1 MTWGNEEMKDS
12 EIPQSIKDPLS
23 LKADYADPKLY
34 GYASIFIGLI
44 ALIAGIFSMISFSV
58 VSGGLVCA
66 LGAFLFIAGYV
77 LVKRGE

>member
-1 MTWGNEEMKDS
+1 MNDS
-12 EIPQSIKDPLS
+12 EIPQSIKNPLS

-34 GYASIFIGLI
+34 GYASMFIGII

-58 VSGGLVCA
+58 IPGGTICVM
-66 LGAFLFIAGYV
+66 GAFLFIAGYI